1 MNLHEWAQKWGVP
14 YAAIEDLRREF
25 RAINTDP
32 AHSFAAGTSEAAV
45 QAHVRLEATAKGK
58 RLFRNNVG
66 AGYMQDGS
74 FIRFGLAND
83 SARVN
88 DVCKSSDLIGISP
101 ELITVHDVGQPR
113 GRFVAREIKTPGW
126 QWSGTERETAQLRF
140 LELIA
145 AYGGDAAFCTGPGT
159 L

>member
-32 AHSFAAGTSEAAV
+32 APVAGSSEAAV
-45 QAHVRLEATAKGK
+45 QSVIRLEATAKGK

-66 AGYMQDGS
+66 GGYMQDGS

-83 SARVN
+83 SAAVN
-88 DVCKSSDLIGISP
+88 DKCKSSDLIGISP
-101 ELITVHDVGQPR
+101 EIITVHDVGQPR

-126 QWSGTERETAQLRF
+126 QWSGTEREEAQLRF

-145 AYGGDAAFCTGPGT
+145 AYGGDAAFATGVGT

>member
-1 MNLHEWAQKWGVP
+1 MNLHEWAQRWGVP
-14 YAAIEDLRREF
+14 YAAIEDLRRQF
-25 RAINTDP
+25 GAINTDP
-32 AHSFAAGTSEAAV
+32 PIVAGASEAAV
-45 QAHVRLEATAKGK
+45 QSVIRLEATRKGK

-83 SARVN
+83 SPRVN
-88 DVCKSSDLIGISP
+88 DECKSSDLIGISP
-101 ELITVHDVGQPR
+101 ELITVHEVGQPR
-113 GRFVAREIKTPGW
+113 GRFVAREIKAPGW
-126 QWSGTERETAQLRF
+126 QWSGTEREEAQLKF

-145 AYGGDAAFCTGPGT
+145 AYGGDAAFATREGT